1 MVSAQPAGG
10 RAPVVFGAIVKVI
23 GIDFTSRP
31 SARKPLTCAVCHFEP
46 DGLLRFEKL
55 VSWETYSEFENALR
69 SPGPW
74 IAGIDFPFGQ
84 SRTFVR
90 NAGWPEEWRSYV
102 AHAASLG
109 RDGFRQ
115 ALELYKLNRSPG
127 DREHRR
133 ATDRLASSVSP
144 QKLYGVPVA
153 LMFFEGAKRLLASGA
168 TIPHLQSGDPKR
180 IIVEAYPGVLAR
192 TLIGRRS
199 YKHDSRRRQT
209 ADQFEARRAILA
221 GLNGDALRLTWGFG
235 VAAPEELVI
244 DPTGDR
250 LDSLLCAVQAAWAWT
265 RREDG
270 YGAPWDLDLLE
281 GWISDP
287 SLRSR

>member
-1 MVSAQPAGG
+1 
-10 RAPVVFGAIVKVI
+10 VKVL

-31 SARKPLTCAVCHFEP
+31 SARKPLTCTVCDFEP
-46 DGLLRFEKL
+46 NGLLRFEEL
-55 VSWETYSEFENALR
+55 LSWETYSEFENALR
-69 SPGPW
+69 STGPW

-84 SRTFVR
+84 SRTFIT
-90 NAGWPEEWRSYV
+90 NAGWPNDWGSYV
-102 AHAASLG
+102 AHAAAFG

-115 ALELYKLNRSPG
+115 ALEHYKSNRSPG

-133 ATDRLASSVSP
+133 ATDVLASSVSP

-153 LMFFEGAKRLLASGA
+153 LMFFEGARRLLASGV
-168 TIPHLQSGDPKR
+168 TIPHLLTGDPER
-180 IIVEAYPGVLAR
+180 IAVEAYPGVLAR

-209 ADQFEARRAILA
+209 ADQLDARRAILA
-221 GLNGDALRLTWGFG
+221 ELTGDGFRSGWGFG
-235 VAAPEELVI
+235 VIAPPGLAT

-265 RREDG
+265 RRTEG
-270 YGAPWDLDLLE
+270 FGAPPALDLLE

-287 SLRSR
+287 NLRSR